1 MDFFHVINRGVEK
14 RKIAMDDKDRARFMH
29 GLYVFNDQ
37 NTSLHPHQSDRKN
50 ERTKRKLL
58 VHIHAFVLMPN
69 HYHLL
74 LSELTDGGIALFMQ
88 KLNMGYTKY
97 FNARHQRSGA
107 LWQGKHKKILIERDA
122 HFIYIPFYIHLN
134 PLDLCM
140 PEWRDGKVQ
149 SSRKALEYLRIY
161 RWSSHVDYLGIKN
174 FPSLTYREE
183 ILSDFKKAH
192 EYENEIV
199 SILRD
204 SERTKH
210 SMLLE

>member
-14 RKIAMDDKDRARFMH
+14 RKIAMDDKDSVRFMH
-29 GLYVFNDQ
+29 DLYVFNDQ
-37 NTSLHPHQSDRKN
+37 NTCLHPHQRDRKN
-50 ERTKRKLL
+50 EHTKRKLL

-74 LSELTDGGIALFMQ
+74 LSEITDGGIALFMQ

-107 LWQGKHKKILIERDA
+107 LWQGKYKKILIERDA

-140 PEWRDGKVQ
+140 PEWREGKAQ
-149 SSRKALEYLRIY
+149 SSRKALEYLRTY
-161 RWSSHVDYLGIKN
+161 RWSSHIDYLGIKN
-174 FPSLTYREE
+174 FPSLTHREE
-183 ILSDFKKAH
+183 ILGDFKKAH
-192 EYENEIV
+192 KYENEIV

-204 SERTKH
+204 SKRTKH